1 MKLHPLFFVPL
12 SSFIFVLTATH
23 THANS
28 YDSGMDAYQNNQ
40 YDQAISIWKPLA
52 EQGHAQAAYNLG
64 FIYEFGYGVAP
75 RDDEAFAWYL
85 LAALQAHA
93 QAQHT
98 VAWMY
103 ERGKGVKQD
112 HAQALQWM
120 SLIKNAA
127 EAGVSPRDDVI
138 QERMLAEQLQSELQ
152 HAAER
157 YDFQKA
163 AGPRPVFELE
173 ASNTTS

>member
-12 SSFIFVLTATH
+12 SSLIFILITTH
-23 THANS
+23 THADS
-28 YDSGMDAYQNNQ
+28 YDSGMEAYQNNQ
-40 YDQAISIWKPLA
+40 YDQAITIWKPLA

-75 RDDEAFAWYL
+75 RDDAAFAWYL
-85 LAALQAHA
+85 LAALQAHT
-93 QAQHT
+93 QAQLT

-112 HAQALQWM
+112 HAQALKWM
-120 SLIKNAA
+120 ALIENAA
-127 EAGVSPRDDVI
+127 ELGTSLRDDVI
-138 QERMLAEQLQSELQ
+138 QVHMLADQLQSELQ

-163 AGPRPVFELE
+163 AGPRRVFELE
-173 ASNTTS
+173 ASNPTS